1 MAASL
6 ERILEEIV
14 TLSPQDQERLLERL
28 RSILPLDV
36 EEWARLKVAEDTFSF
51 WDNESDADY
60 DRL

>member
-14 TLSPQDQERLLERL
+14 TLSPRDQERLLERL
-28 RSILPLDV
+28 RSMLPLDV